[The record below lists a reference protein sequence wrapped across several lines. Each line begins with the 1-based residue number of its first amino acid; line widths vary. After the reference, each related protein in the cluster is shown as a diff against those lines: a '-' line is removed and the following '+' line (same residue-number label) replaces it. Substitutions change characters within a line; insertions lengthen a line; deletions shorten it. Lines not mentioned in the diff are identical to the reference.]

1 MLEKQ
6 HLVEEKALELD
17 EDCNNLKFSESNQLT
32 VYRNVKICDERRLA
46 LPVFTFWNNLFSK
59 EEFTKTYD
67 GYWYGRDD
75 HHGPITHQY
84 ITSCRG

>member
-6 HLVEEKALELD
+6 HLVEEAALELD

-67 GYWYGRDD
+67 GHWYGIYE